1 MTTQP
6 ALPNPSLPRRRH
18 PWRLGAG
25 LVAATALLT
34 LAACA
39 GGGGDT
45 ASSEAGGAADMSLL
59 DEDGMA
65 PEAAAAPREA
75 LAKQSE
81 QNGTG
86 GSTADAAYQAIT
98 RSVIS
103 TGVMALRGNDV
114 AELRFD
120 VRQVVDEHGGEVTDE
135 QTESDTDGKVARARL
150 VVRVPAKEFDA
161 TMVALEKAG
170 DVESSTRTSEDVTT
184 QVIDTNVRVRA
195 QQASLQR
202 IETLLSRAESL
213 RDIVSIESE
222 LTRRQADLDSLKQQ
236 QAWLADQTSTSTITV
251 NLRHTQAVTKPKED
265 KTGFLAG
272 LAAGW
277 RGLTKVT
284 NGGLT
289 AFGALLPFGLV
300 LLAIGLPLFY
310 LVRRTQRRRTP
321 AEPQPTTAS

>member
-6 ALPNPSLPRRRH
+6 ALPNPSVPRRRRA
-18 PWRLGAG
+18 WRLGAG

-39 GGGGDT
+39 GGGGDAT
-45 ASSEAGGAADMSLL
+45 SSEAVGSADMSLV

-65 PEAAAAPREA
+65 PEAAAPREA
-75 LAKQSE
+75 AAKQSE
-81 QNGTG
+81 QDGAG
-86 GSTADAAYQAIT
+86 GSAADAAYQAIA

-161 TMVALEKAG
+161 TMIALEKAG

-236 QAWLADQTSTSTITV
+236 QAWLADQTSTSTITI

-321 AEPQPTTAS
+321 AERQPATAS